1 MRLLTA
7 VALLLTSCAHAANPN
22 STYTSSEAQVL
33 PSDFNPPQTFKNL
46 NILRNIN
53 LDKGYVRET
62 INAIIEN
69 IDKQPQS
76 KYYLPFSNA
85 LIDKVGGLEAW
96 EKNAEDNGRFK
107 VERTQLLSQS
117 SDQYFVIN
125 LPKPLEPDSR
135 LTLSISY
142 YLLSALNPLPP
153 AIEQDAKQYFAYTFS
168 AYAPSAYVTYAQRTK
183 VKFPTTDIPDYTT
196 TSGMKVGSG
205 SDPEKQG
212 NTFTYGPYNTKD
224 VTPGTIEPIT
234 VRYEFTRPI
243 ITATL
248 LERDIEVSHWG
259 GNLATEDR
267 YWLQNNG
274 AHLAKQF
281 SRVAWSVKT
290 LQNAPS
296 VAISALRVTLKSGAV
311 DPYFIDEIGN
321 VSTSRFTRG
330 QGARASVL
338 DIRPRYPV
346 FGGWKYSFR
355 IGWNIDLSSFLRKAT
370 SGDTYILKVP
380 FLDCPKMPEGLQY
393 EKIDLR
399 VILPE
404 GARGVKYEL
413 VNGVGLPNNIQSET
427 TLYKT
432 YMDTVGRTVLKLS
445 MTNVADEARDAQLI
459 VTYDYPFLASFR
471 KPMAVFVG
479 MLSVFVAAWVI
490 GNIDVSIKKSFMSL
504 L

>member
-22 STYTSSEAQVL
+22 SASTSSEAHVL

-46 NILRNIN
+46 NIIRNIN

-125 LPKPLEPDSR
+125 LPKPLQPDSR

-168 AYAPSAYVTYAQRTK
+168 AYAPSAYLVLDRT
-183 VKFPTTDIPDYTT
+183 PR
-196 TSGMKVGSG
+196 
-205 SDPEKQG
+205 KQG
-212 NTFTYGPYNTKD
+212 NSFTYGPYNTKD

-490 GNIDVSIKKSFMSL
+490 GNIDVSIKKR
-504 L
+504 

>member
-1 MRLLTA
+1 MADL
-7 VALLLTSCAHAANPN
+7 
-22 STYTSSEAQVL
+22 
-33 PSDFNPPQTFKNL
+33 
-46 NILRNIN
+46 
-53 LDKGYVRET
+53 
-62 INAIIEN
+62 
-69 IDKQPQS
+69 
-76 KYYLPFSNA
+76 
-85 LIDKVGGLEAW
+85 
-96 EKNAEDNGRFK
+96 
-107 VERTQLLSQS
+107 S

-296 VAISALRVTLKSGAV
+296 VAISALRVTLKSA
-311 DPYFIDEIGN
+311 
-321 VSTSRFTRG
+321 
-330 QGARASVL
+330 L
-338 DIRPRYPV
+338 
-346 FGGWKYSFR
+346 
-355 IGWNIDLSSFLRKAT
+355 
-370 SGDTYILKVP
+370 
-380 FLDCPKMPEGLQY
+380 
-393 EKIDLR
+393 
-399 VILPE
+399 
-404 GARGVKYEL
+404 
-413 VNGVGLPNNIQSET
+413 
-427 TLYKT
+427 
-432 YMDTVGRTVLKLS
+432 
-445 MTNVADEARDAQLI
+445 
-459 VTYDYPFLASFR
+459 
-471 KPMAVFVG
+471 
-479 MLSVFVAAWVI
+479 
-490 GNIDVSIKKSFMSL
+490 
-504 L
+504 